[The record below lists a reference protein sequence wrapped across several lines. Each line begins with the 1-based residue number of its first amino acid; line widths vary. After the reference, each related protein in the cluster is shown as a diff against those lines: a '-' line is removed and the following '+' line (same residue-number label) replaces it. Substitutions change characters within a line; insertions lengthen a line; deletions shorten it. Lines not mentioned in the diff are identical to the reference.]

1 MPSGAG
7 DLAILEGF
15 LQEVVMWLVN
25 LYQEPGQKITG
36 LGLKRLG
43 SDPAPCAHLGQTHPL
58 RALCPVCTM
67 GRWDQMAFL
76 NISSKSAAR
85 SSLCQCLLNIFPCG
99 KPGI

>member
-15 LQEVVMWLVN
+15 LQQVVMWLVN

-43 SDPAPCAHLGQTHPL
+43 SDPAPCAHLG
-58 RALCPVCTM
+58 
-67 GRWDQMAFL
+67 
-76 NISSKSAAR
+76 
-85 SSLCQCLLNIFPCG
+85 
-99 KPGI
+99 